1 MSKIGTVTRITKA
14 DATTP
19 IAIDE
24 TATVYT
30 PHFNLYGGEAFGVAF
45 LAASDGDTNL
55 KIELEEGM
63 SIPNSEASDADWVE
77 PEGFADVAIIEDE
90 LSHIVQITP
99 VPAKY
104 GRFKITGQS
113 TNHTTTTIRI
123 DLFIQEDTSR

>member
-19 IAIDE
+19 IPVASD
-24 TATVYT
+24 ATVYT
-30 PHFNLYGGEAFGVAF
+30 PHFNLYGGEAFGVTL
-45 LAASDGDTNL
+45 LAASDGDVNL

-63 SIPNSEASDADWVE
+63 SIPTLEAADTNCVE
-77 PEGFADVAIIEDE
+77 PEGFPDIAVIEDE
-90 LSHIVQITP
+90 LAHIVQITP

-113 TNHTTTTIRI
+113 TNHATTTLRI
-123 DLFIQEDTSR
+123 DLFVQEDTSR